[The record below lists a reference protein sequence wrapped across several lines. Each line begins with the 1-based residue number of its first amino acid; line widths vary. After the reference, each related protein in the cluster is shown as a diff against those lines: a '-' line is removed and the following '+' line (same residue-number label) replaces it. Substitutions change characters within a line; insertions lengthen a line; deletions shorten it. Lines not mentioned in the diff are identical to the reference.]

1 MFVRQQDA
9 RFCLAVPSCLPV
21 PPPALRE
28 CSRPNAEQRT
38 QRARFACS
46 APPHYRAVS
55 DAYNQSLAPIST
67 RGRTAQCP

>member
-46 APPHYRAVS
+46 APPPTTV
-55 DAYNQSLAPIST
+55 QSLTPTT
-67 RGRTAQCP
+67 RASHQ